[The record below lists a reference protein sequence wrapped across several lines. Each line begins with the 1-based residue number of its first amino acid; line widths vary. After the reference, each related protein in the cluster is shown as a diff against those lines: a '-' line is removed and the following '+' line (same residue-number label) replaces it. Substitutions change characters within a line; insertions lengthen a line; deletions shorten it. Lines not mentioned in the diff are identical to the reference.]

1 LRTCRMIVIVFAV
14 MVVGAS
20 GCLPAAARQSG
31 QQPAAGGSDAKPAPS
46 ATDTSAAPVNP
57 YYGNQQAPAAPATS
71 APAAAEEKKTV
82 PSPPEKSVVA
92 PPAADNKTAD
102 TAPSPDKAVVPS
114 APGIDPNST
123 EYTIGDGDVLAINV
137 WREPE
142 ISRSLPV
149 RADGKISL
157 PLING
162 EIQAAGKTP
171 AQLQAEIVQN
181 LRAVIENPEV
191 TVIVQD
197 ARSRVFIVLG
207 KVNKEGTFP
216 INRPMTMLDAIA
228 DAGGFKD
235 FANKKKITL
244 MRDRPDGTVEVIH
257 FNYPDAI
264 KKPTPANNPPIQ
276 AGDKINV
283 P

>member
-1 LRTCRMIVIVFAV
+1 
-14 MVVGAS
+14 
-20 GCLPAAARQSG
+20 
-31 QQPAAGGSDAKPAPS
+31 
-46 ATDTSAAPVNP
+46 
-57 YYGNQQAPAAPATS
+57 
-71 APAAAEEKKTV
+71 
-82 PSPPEKSVVA
+82 
-92 PPAADNKTAD
+92 
-102 TAPSPDKAVVPS
+102 
-114 APGIDPNST
+114 
-123 EYTIGDGDVLAINV
+123 
-137 WREPE
+137 
-142 ISRSLPV
+142 V

-171 AQLQAEIVQN
+171 AQLQAEIVKN

-207 KVNKEGTFP
+207 RVNKEGTFP

-244 MRDRPDGTVEVIH
+244 LRDRPDGTVEVIH
-257 FNYPDAI
+257 FNYLVAI
-264 KKPTPANNPPIQ
+264 KNPNPANNPAIQ